1 MCARWSTPAI
11 CRGRPA
17 GGKARDDAAVGG
29 EGPRQD
35 VHGRRADRHR
45 HRPSLSHHRRARIR
59 LHRRPLGLRQEHVPP
74 HRRRLRASERGRAPA
89 QRTPDRPAGSRSR
102 HDVPGA
108 LAVPLAYGHREC
120 GLAAGDEGAGQARAA
135 RQGCGFSRPRASAPF
150 RRPLSRT
157 VEWRHEAAG
166 RAGATVRA
174 RPRGHAHGRAVRRA
188 RFADPGIAAGG
199 AAVDLAARAQ
209 DRAVRHPRHRRGDLS
224 RHPGHRLH
232 RAARPHQGRHPSAQ
246 RRPLRRLP
254 QVVGIPRRARPGLGS
269 AARRGAQGARIGG
282 SVRISRTS
290 VQNWLLPIAALV
302 AWEVL
307 GRAGLLPRYLSV
319 PSAILAALWEIALT
333 GELFTALAASLYR
346 VAVGFALGTA
356 AGTIV
361 GLGAGVLPGVRHFFD
376 PLVSFLY
383 SIPKIAF
390 LPVFLLLFGLGHA
403 SKIAIIAF
411 SGFFPVFIASR
422 HAVLSVNRILI
433 WAAQNMGTPP
443 RTVFFRVIVP
453 AAAPQLFSGIRI
465 GLAHAFVVLFAA
477 ELIGSKVGLG
487 TIISYGEEWVRFDLM
502 FAGIVCFAVLGFL
515 SDRMLLAIRS
525 RVLKGQMLGT
535 EEEIVR

>member
-1 MCARWSTPAI
+1 
-11 CRGRPA
+11 
-17 GGKARDDAAVGG
+17 
-29 EGPRQD
+29 
-35 VHGRRADRHR
+35 
-45 HRPSLSHHRRARIR
+45 
-59 LHRRPLGLRQEHVPP
+59 
-74 HRRRLRASERGRAPA
+74 
-89 QRTPDRPAGSRSR
+89 
-102 HDVPGA
+102 
-108 LAVPLAYGHREC
+108 
-120 GLAAGDEGAGQARAA
+120 
-135 RQGCGFSRPRASAPF
+135 
-150 RRPLSRT
+150 
-157 VEWRHEAAG
+157 
-166 RAGATVRA
+166 
-174 RPRGHAHGRAVRRA
+174 
-188 RFADPGIAAGG
+188 
-199 AAVDLAARAQ
+199 
-209 DRAVRHPRHRRGDLS
+209 
-224 RHPGHRLH
+224 
-232 RAARPHQGRHPSAQ
+232 
-246 RRPLRRLP
+246 
-254 QVVGIPRRARPGLGS
+254 
-269 AARRGAQGARIGG
+269 
-282 SVRISRTS
+282 VRISRAS
-290 VQNWLLPIAALV
+290 VQNWLLPVAALV

-307 GRAGLLPRYLSV
+307 GRAGILPRYLSA

-346 VAVGFALGTA
+346 VSVGFALGTA
-356 AGTIV
+356 AGIIV

-433 WAAQNMGTPP
+433 WAAQNMGTPS
-443 RTVFFRVIVP
+443 RTIFFRVIIP

-515 SDRMLLAIRS
+515 SDRILLAIRT
-525 RVLKGQMLGT
+525 RVLKGQMIGT
-535 EEEIVR
+535 EEQVMR